1 MYVCVCVVALFCVSY
16 VCALCEAKRR
26 EHRGHRLAPSVVW
39 LGHSPTNTSLFTP
52 PTSTTTKHKPRQSVP
67 VGGIAYYISPP
78 HSLAE
83 IVADPFH
90 ALFYLVFILA
100 SCALFS
106 KTWIEVSGAWLGMRG
121 WGGDM
126 GARR

>member
-1 MYVCVCVVALFCVSY
+1 MIYVSMIMIMMNRNRGRLGRHVCICAG
-16 VCALCEAKRR
+16 VCGR
-26 EHRGHRLAPSVVW
+26 
-39 LGHSPTNTSLFTP
+39 PTHPHP
-52 PTSTTTKHKPRQSVP
+52 PHPKHTAHNPRQSVP

-83 IVADPFH
+83 IVKDPFH

-106 KTWIEVSGAWLGMRG
+106 KTWIEVSGAS
-121 WGGDM
+121 
-126 GARR
+126 

>member
-1 MYVCVCVVALFCVSY
+1 MCL
-16 VCALCEAKRR
+16 CAGDRPFLT
-26 EHRGHRLAPSVVW
+26 L
-39 LGHSPTNTSLFTP
+39 
-52 PTSTTTKHKPRQSVP
+52 STTNRQSVP

-83 IVADPFH
+83 IVKDPFH

-106 KTWIEVSGAWLGMRG
+106 KTWIEVSGA
-121 WGGDM
+121 
-126 GARR
+126 